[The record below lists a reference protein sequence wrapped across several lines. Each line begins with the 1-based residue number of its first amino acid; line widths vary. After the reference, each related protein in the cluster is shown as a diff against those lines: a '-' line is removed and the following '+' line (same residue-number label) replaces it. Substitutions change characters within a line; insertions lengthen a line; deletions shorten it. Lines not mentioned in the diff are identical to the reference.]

1 MFNFGTILFYFLYG
15 EKEDFINQMS
25 GLQAIKGIGVEGIT
39 TRGNTPMRLAPCP
52 STITA
57 QEGIKVDKQSTE
69 PK

>member
-39 TRGNTPMRLAPCP
+39 TRGQHPNEVGTLPLDNHSSRRH
-52 STITA
+52 
-57 QEGIKVDKQSTE
+57 QG
-69 PK
+69 